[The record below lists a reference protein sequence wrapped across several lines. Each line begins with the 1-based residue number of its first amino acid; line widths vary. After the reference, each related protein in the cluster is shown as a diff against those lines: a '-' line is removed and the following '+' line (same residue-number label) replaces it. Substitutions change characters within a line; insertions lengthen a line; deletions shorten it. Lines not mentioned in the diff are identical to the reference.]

1 MATEYFINER
11 GRTSSRNVPSKKP
24 DTRPLGSPQS
34 WARTPGTYISAQAHI
49 DGADQTAVT
58 MEQKWGA
65 GRLRLLVSPELREK
79 FDRQRYLFNQ
89 AIWHGDL
96 EAVRR
101 EAARMVAAWMAL
113 DGAAVAAGVSAMSP
127 EVWEVVLEDG
137 SVAAIVP
144 DTAAAK
150 GTMAD
155 GRRMAV
161 YTIEEIGRLLSHYPA
176 IAQAKLTFP
185 GATVEAVRRP
195 SDPLDRFPDTALGL
209 DDPLDDPTTTFGA

>member
-1 MATEYFINER
+1 M
-11 GRTSSRNVPSKKP
+11 SRVKQ
-24 DTRPLGSPQS
+24 DLRPLGSPQS
-34 WARTPGTYISAQAHI
+34 WAKTPGTYIAAQAHI
-49 DGADQTAVT
+49 DGADQAATA

-65 GRLRLLVSPELREK
+65 GRLRLLVSPELRDK
-79 FDRQRYLFNQ
+79 FDRQRYLLNQ

-96 EAVRR
+96 EAVRTQ
-101 EAARMVAAWMAL
+101 AARMTSAWQAL
-113 DGAAVAAGVSAMSP
+113 DGAAVAAGASCLSP

-137 SVAAIVP
+137 TVAAIVP

-176 IAQAKLTFP
+176 IAQAKN
-185 GATVEAVRRP
+185 
-195 SDPLDRFPDTALGL
+195 
-209 DDPLDDPTTTFGA
+209 

>member
-1 MATEYFINER
+1 MGKI
-11 GRTSSRNVPSKKP
+11 KQ
-24 DTRPLGSPQS
+24 DLRPLGSPQS

-49 DGADQTAVT
+49 DGADHVAVA

-79 FDRQRYLFNQ
+79 FDRQRYLLNQ

-96 EAVRR
+96 EAVRTQVS
-101 EAARMVAAWMAL
+101 RMISAWQAL
-113 DGAAVAAGVSAMSP
+113 DAAAVAAGASCLSP

-137 SVAAIVP
+137 TVAAIVP

-150 GTMAD
+150 GAMPD

-161 YTIEEIGRLLSHYPA
+161 YTLEEIGRLLSHYPQ
-176 IAQAKLTFP
+176 IAQAKLIFP

-195 SDPLDRFPDTALGL
+195 SDPLDAFPDTKLGF
-209 DDPLDDPTTTFGA
+209 DDPLEDPILTYGA